1 MANGEIV
8 TQYVLNP
15 PKIKNIFVVTD
26 IAYGKII
33 KKESTGDSILKV
45 TMTARSAKVIV
56 QMTKIVLESSVVEI
70 YIIVV
75 GGNVEDV
82 LLNLSKQWNMMSI

>member
-1 MANGEIV
+1 MENGEIV

-33 KKESTGDSILKV
+33 KKESTGDSIRKV

-70 YIIVV
+70 YIIVA

-82 LLNLSKQWNMMSI
+82 LLNLSKQ

>member
-1 MANGEIV
+1 MVNGEIV

-33 KKESTGDSILKV
+33 KKESTGDSIRKV

-56 QMTKIVLESSVVEI
+56 QMTTIVLESSVVEI

-82 LLNLSKQWNMMSI
+82 LLNLSKQ

>member
-1 MANGEIV
+1 MEAISMANGEIA

-15 PKIKNIFVVTD
+15 PKIKNIFVVIG

-33 KKESTGDSILKV
+33 KKELTGDSIRKV

-56 QMTKIVLESSVVEI
+56 QTTKIVLESSVVEM
-70 YIIVV
+70 YIIVA

-82 LLNLSKQWNMMSI
+82 LLNLSKQ

>member
-1 MANGEIV
+1 MANGEIA

-15 PKIKNIFVVTD
+15 PKIKNIFVVTG

-33 KKESTGDSILKV
+33 KKELTGDSIRKV

-56 QMTKIVLESSVVEI
+56 QTTKIALESSVVEI
-70 YIIVV
+70 YIIVA

-82 LLNLSKQWNMMSI
+82 LVNLSKQ

>member
-1 MANGEIV
+1 MEAISMANGEIA

-15 PKIKNIFVVTD
+15 PKIKNIFVVTG

-33 KKESTGDSILKV
+33 KKELTGDSIRKV

-56 QMTKIVLESSVVEI
+56 QTTKIALESSVVEI
-70 YIIVV
+70 YIIVA

-82 LLNLSKQWNMMSI
+82 LVNLSKQ